1 MVTQVISLLERP
13 VTVQTH
19 ACATGPLYDFHSE
32 VLKTLY
38 TIYHDFCT
46 INYTEWLFARSRT
59 NSFVLFARQSRDVII
74 LRIVHGSFISENYT
88 WL

>member
-38 TIYHDFCT
+38 TIYHDFSRDFCT
-46 INYTEWLFARSRT
+46 INYKNLS
-59 NSFVLFARQSRDVII
+59 II
-74 LRIVHGSFISENYT
+74 YNNKTCHNLIINIA
-88 WL
+88 

>member
-46 INYTEWLFARSRT
+46 INYKDLSIIYNNKTCHNLIINIA
-59 NSFVLFARQSRDVII
+59 QKYDV
-74 LRIVHGSFISENYT
+74 Y
-88 WL
+88 